1 MLHIGNIKAHTK
13 DDTIHCLHAILLRE
27 WQEPS
32 TWGVS
37 CSFRLCF
44 YIQMLCRVSRS
55 TDCVVLVIKKV
66 PECTSEKYNQ
76 YITSPSVLKSLSHVR
91 FEEVLS
97 ADRQSC
103 Y

>member
-13 DDTIHCLHAILLRE
+13 DDTIHCLRASLLRE

-44 YIQMLCRVSRS
+44 LHTDAVS
-55 TDCVVLVIKKV
+55 C
-66 PECTSEKYNQ
+66 
-76 YITSPSVLKSLSHVR
+76 
-91 FEEVLS
+91 
-97 ADRQSC
+97 
-103 Y
+103 